1 MMENKDLNVCPKC
14 GKELT
19 DESISIQSSKWSE
32 ESKSVSFVGSYKCPR
47 CQMVGTAQLTNIPII
62 MARGEKCK
70 TCGSGEFKISS
81 VNTEASEVGEGGG
94 VVVNA
99 VLTCRRC
106 TSGWKQGWKVLKSGL
121 GSIEEVTISSNGVH
135 MKRDSDRS
143 IGKNHATDAS

>member
-14 GKELT
+14 HKELT
-19 DESISIQSSKWSE
+19 DESISIQDSSWSE
-32 ESKSVSFVGSYKCPR
+32 ESNSVSFVGSYKCPDS
-47 CQMVGTAQLTNIPII
+47 QMEGTAQLTNIPII

-81 VNTEASEVGEGGG
+81 VDTKPSKVGEGGE
-94 VVVNA
+94 VVVKA
-99 VLTCRRC
+99 VITCRRC
-106 TSGWKQGWKVLKSGL
+106 TSGWKQRWKVLKSGL

-135 MKRDSDRS
+135 IKRDPDRS